1 MQEGGLSGP
10 AFLQHPAK
18 GLASRYRPAA
28 AKRQTDINQ
37 KQNKMKKA
45 MALLSFPV
53 LFCGSLAAQLEP
65 ASVPFQCDFN
75 TRSTLEENWTI
86 LDANNDGITWG
97 FYNGVDADGNAEG
110 GYVGVDF
117 ADIAS
122 DDYLISRPLSLEA
135 GTYHIGFYIKSSSRN
150 FPERIAVMYGN
161 SSEVDGMTVL
171 QEIDFAR
178 TDYSFHV
185 SNVTITEAG
194 NYYFAFH
201 ACSDADMMGMYLDNV
216 FVRSGRYDGEPD
228 LAIESLIIPEIG
240 CDLSSEERIGVRVRN
255 QGTADI
261 SQITMS
267 YQISNGPV
275 VEETFRANLSIGN
288 SRTFLFTQA
297 ADLSASNQ
305 TFQVSIQTRIVEEVG
320 VQPEADLSNNDTS
333 LSLKNFSPIDLPEG
347 GFVSDFR
354 TGEGDLADWSAP
366 GEGWEYEGTYYQA
379 LMSTNGTPLV
389 SRCINL
395 SSERQY
401 QLSLIYLA
409 GADVEVFV
417 LYDDFDVLCGP
428 YGSDMAD
435 WETIMSFR
443 GVYTEGAY
451 NNPIETFNVPEDG
464 TYNIAIVPRNG
475 TCMGSLYVQNLSLSD
490 AGPAGLEEET
500 EAQGIRLYPNP
511 VDGLL
516 NITAENGSIHKVRI
530 YNMAGALVC
539 QSADLNGEAHWQYN
553 VSNLAAGTYVAEITT
568 LQGQET
574 VRKFVVR

>member
-1 MQEGGLSGP
+1 MQEDWLGEP
-10 AFLQHPAK
+10 VFLQTSSQRPRKQVPARRRK
-18 GLASRYRPAA
+18 
-28 AKRQTDINQ
+28 KQTYINQ
-37 KQNKMKKA
+37 KQNKMKKT

-75 TRSTLEENWTI
+75 TRSALEENWTI

-171 QEIDFAR
+171 QEIDFAQ

-185 SNVTITEAG
+185 SNITVTEAG

-228 LAIESLIIPEIG
+228 LVVESLQVPGLGSG
-240 CDLSSEERIGVRVRN
+240 CELSTEEFIGVKIRN
-255 QGTADI
+255 EGTADI
-261 SQITMS
+261 AQIKMS
-267 YQISNGPV
+267 YQIGTATP
-275 VEETFRANLSIGN
+275 VEETFRANLTIGN
-288 SRTFLFTQA
+288 SRTFYFTQR
-297 ADLSASNQ
+297 ADFSRSDTEYPIYVNAS
-305 TFQVSIQTRIVEEVG
+305 IVPEIG
-320 VQPEADLSNNDTS
+320 VQDETNLSNNGDTAFV
-333 LSLKNFSPIDLPEG
+333 KNFSPADVPFSSNWVDNDNDL
-347 GFVSDFR
+347 D
-354 TGEGDLADWSAP
+354 DWADP
-366 GEGWEYEGTYYQA
+366 GQGWEYEGLYHKGLLCA
-379 LMSTNGTPLV
+379 NASPLI
-389 SRCINL
+389 SRCLNL
-395 SSERQY
+395 SAERKY
-401 QLSLIYLA
+401 DLMFTYK
-409 GADVEVFV
+409 GGVDADIVV
-417 LYDDFDVLCGP
+417 LYENVDILCGP
-428 YGSDMAD
+428 SGTDMSE
-435 WETIMSFR
+435 WETVLSIRDS
-443 GVYTEGAY
+443 YTEDRY
-451 NNPIETFNVPEDG
+451 ESPMETFTVPETG
-464 TYNIAIVPRNG
+464 TYSLAIVPLEA
-475 TCMGSLYVQNLSLSD
+475 GSLYIRAVDLYD

>member
-1 MQEGGLSGP
+1 M
-10 AFLQHPAK
+10 H
-18 GLASRYRPAA
+18 
-28 AKRQTDINQ
+28 
-37 KQNKMKKA
+37 
-45 MALLSFPV
+45 
-53 LFCGSLAAQLEP
+53 
-65 ASVPFQCDFN
+65 
-75 TRSTLEENWTI
+75 
-86 LDANNDGITWG
+86 
-97 FYNGVDADGNAEG
+97 
-110 GYVGVDF
+110 
-117 ADIAS
+117 
-122 DDYLISRPLSLEA
+122 
-135 GTYHIGFYIKSSSRN
+135 
-150 FPERIAVMYGN
+150 
-161 SSEVDGMTVL
+161 
-171 QEIDFAR
+171 
-178 TDYSFHV
+178 
-185 SNVTITEAG
+185 
-194 NYYFAFH
+194 
-201 ACSDADMMGMYLDNV
+201 
-216 FVRSGRYDGEPD
+216 
-228 LAIESLIIPEIG
+228 
-240 CDLSSEERIGVRVRN
+240 
-255 QGTADI
+255 
-261 SQITMS
+261 
-267 YQISNGPV
+267 
-275 VEETFRANLSIGN
+275 
-288 SRTFLFTQA
+288 
-297 ADLSASNQ
+297 
-305 TFQVSIQTRIVEEVG
+305 
-320 VQPEADLSNNDTS
+320 
-333 LSLKNFSPIDLPEG
+333 
-347 GFVSDFR
+347 
-354 TGEGDLADWSAP
+354 
-366 GEGWEYEGTYYQA
+366 
-379 LMSTNGTPLV
+379 
-389 SRCINL
+389 
-395 SSERQY
+395 ERQY

>member
-1 MQEGGLSGP
+1 MQEDWLGEP
-10 AFLQHPAK
+10 VFLQTSSQRPRKQVPARRRK
-18 GLASRYRPAA
+18 
-28 AKRQTDINQ
+28 KQTYINQ
-37 KQNKMKKA
+37 KQNKMKKT

-75 TRSTLEENWTI
+75 TRSALEENWTI

-171 QEIDFAR
+171 QEIDFAQ

-185 SNVTITEAG
+185 SNITVTEAG

-228 LAIESLIIPEIG
+228 LVVESLQVPGLGSG
-240 CDLSSEERIGVRVRN
+240 CELSTEEFIGVKIRN
-255 QGTADI
+255 EGTADI
-261 SQITMS
+261 AQIKMS
-267 YQISNGPV
+267 YQIGTATP
-275 VEETFRANLSIGN
+275 VEETFRANLTIGN
-288 SRTFLFTQA
+288 SRTFYFTQR
-297 ADLSASNQ
+297 ADFSRSDTEYPIYVNAS
-305 TFQVSIQTRIVEEVG
+305 IVPEIG
-320 VQPEADLSNNDTS
+320 VQDETNLSNNGDTAFV
-333 LSLKNFSPIDLPEG
+333 KNFSPADVPFSSNWVDNDNDL
-347 GFVSDFR
+347 D
-354 TGEGDLADWSAP
+354 DWADP
-366 GEGWEYEGTYYQA
+366 GQGWEYEGLYHKGLLCA
-379 LMSTNGTPLV
+379 NASPLI
-389 SRCINL
+389 SRCLNL
-395 SSERQY
+395 SAERKY
-401 QLSLIYLA
+401 DLMFTYK
-409 GADVEVFV
+409 GGVDADIDIVV
-417 LYDDFDVLCGP
+417 LYENVDILCGP
-428 YGSDMAD
+428 SGTDMSE
-435 WETIMSFR
+435 WETVLSIRDS
-443 GVYTEGAY
+443 YTEDRY
-451 NNPIETFNVPEDG
+451 ESPMETFTVPETG
-464 TYNIAIVPRNG
+464 TYSLAIVPLEA
-475 TCMGSLYVQNLSLSD
+475 GSLYIRAVDLYD